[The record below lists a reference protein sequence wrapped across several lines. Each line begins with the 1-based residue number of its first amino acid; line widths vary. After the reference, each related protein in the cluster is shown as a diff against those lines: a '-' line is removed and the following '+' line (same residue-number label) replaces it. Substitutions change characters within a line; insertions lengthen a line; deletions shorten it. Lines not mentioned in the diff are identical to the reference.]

1 MTWTVPSTCNGTPMI
16 LLDTCAL
23 IYDALTPHRL
33 SRKAKA
39 SIESADVEGDLA
51 LSDIS
56 LWETAMLVRHGRLE
70 TGTSVDEFL
79 RLALTARKIRIL
91 PISVEIAALS
101 SSLDLHG
108 DPADRIIAATAIIH
122 RAKLVTSDKLLRRN
136 SAVPTLW

>member
-1 MTWTVPSTCNGTPMI
+1 ML

-23 IYDALTPHRL
+23 IYDALTPHKL
-33 SRKAKA
+33 SRKARA
-39 SIESADVEGDLA
+39 SIESADIEGDLA

-70 TGTSVDEFL
+70 VGTGVDEFL

-108 DPADRIIAATAIIH
+108 DPADRIIAATAIVH
-122 RAKLVTSDKLLRRN
+122 RTRVVTSDKLLRRAR
-136 SAVPTLW
+136 AVPTLW

>member
-1 MTWTVPSTCNGTPMI
+1 ML

-23 IYDALTPHRL
+23 IYDALTPRKL
-33 SRKAKA
+33 SRKARA
-39 SIESADVEGDLA
+39 SIESADIEGDLA

-70 TGTSVDEFL
+70 VGTGVDEFL
-79 RLALTARKIRIL
+79 RLALTARKIQIL

-108 DPADRIIAATAIIH
+108 DPADRIIAATAIVH
-122 RAKLVTSDKLLRRN
+122 RTRVVTSDKLLRRAR
-136 SAVPTLW
+136 AVPTLW

>member
-1 MTWTVPSTCNGTPMI
+1 MI

-56 LWETAMLVRHGRLE
+56 LWETAMLVRYGRLE
-70 TGTSVDEFL
+70 AGTSVDKFL

-122 RAKLVTSDKLLRRN
+122 RAKLVTSDKLLRRDR
-136 SAVPTLW
+136 AVPTLW